1 MSTKADEM
9 VERAASRLDELSQ
22 QAAASNGVKAKLAP
36 ELADDAEFLR
46 KMKPSLVKERI
57 KGNQPVEPAG
67 GAGRPGAPSPQPQAQ
82 AKPKPKPRKPKRSGG
97 GGGPSPILVLA
108 AAFAIGYVLAK
119 TLDWRGHAHPRD

>member
-22 QAAASNGVKAKLAP
+22 QAAQSDGVKAKLAD

-57 KGNQPVEPAG
+57 KGNEPVEPAG
-67 GAGRPGAPSPQPQAQ
+67 GTARAQ
-82 AKPKPKPRKPKRSGG
+82 APGPEPKPKPKAKKSGS
-97 GGGPSPILVLA
+97 GGGPSPFLVIAL
-108 AAFAIGYVLAK
+108 AFALGYALAK
-119 TLDWRGHAHPRD
+119 TVDWRGHAHPRD